1 MREGGGIYIMPEQI
15 QEICFAFLWE
25 FSIYSELQFAFSFW
39 IQIWDFKSIP
49 CSVYYTTL
57 FFFWI
62 DSKVIQHLLP
72 NAQFSAFYFFLRGS
86 SLQLFSLYSN
96 GLSLMLLS
104 LCLTSWTSNHNF
116 VSLYGYHILKLNMNN
131 QHLKHINIDRRHHH
145 THKQQKK
152 KKSGT
157 IDRKLEANHTIRIQK
172 YHQTNLSAHNSSNF
186 QNRNTCIQII

>member
-1 MREGGGIYIMPEQI
+1 ML
-15 QEICFAFLWE
+15 CLLHH
-25 FSIYSELQFAFSFW
+25 S
-39 IQIWDFKSIP
+39 
-49 CSVYYTTL
+49 

-62 DSKVIQHLLP
+62 DSKVIQHLLL
-72 NAQFSAFYFFLRGS
+72 NAQFSAFYFFLHGS

-104 LCLTSWTSNHNF
+104 LCLTSWTSNHNY
-116 VSLYGYHILKLNMNN
+116 SLYGYHILKLNMKN

-157 IDRKLEANHTIRIQK
+157 IDRKLEANHTIRI
-172 YHQTNLSAHNSSNF
+172 
-186 QNRNTCIQII
+186 